1 MTMQA
6 INFTTA
12 RNELASV
19 LDSVSSGEPI
29 IITRRSAKPVVVI
42 DAEQYEKMLKIQ
54 AESDFDW
61 LFSEHGK
68 TLEALKNR

>member
-1 MTMQA
+1 MQS

-19 LDSVSSGEPI
+19 LDNVSSGQPI
-29 IITRRSAKPVVVI
+29 LITRRSAKPVVII
-42 DAEQYEKMLKIQ
+42 DAEQYERMQRIQ

-61 LFSEHGK
+61 LFTEHGK
-68 TLEALKNR
+68 TLAALKSR